1 MQVQYAIDTLSVD
14 SALAAADTAVEAGI
28 KCLEAGH
35 VLVKAVGI
43 GIVSTLRKRFPEV
56 EIVAD
61 MKTMDMGRDEVAIA
75 GDAGADLVIV
85 CAAASDGVLAA
96 AHQEAASRHMDL
108 LVSLMGVRNRT
119 ERARAVLDLGLSR
132 VIAHRGIDDG
142 YLWSD
147 SGPRGQLL
155 ELGRLPEVRLAL
167 AGGINARSAAEFKD
181 IPLERF
187 IVGRGISEARDPAKE
202 IDDLLKT
209 AAQHS
214 RQHSQQREAEVDA

>member
-1 MQVQYAIDTLSVD
+1 MQVQYAIDTLSMD

-28 KCLEAGH
+28 NCLEAGH

-43 GIVSTLRKRFPEV
+43 GIVSILRNRYPEV

-96 AHQEAASRHMDL
+96 AHSEARSRQMDL
-108 LVSLMGVRNRT
+108 LVSLMGVR
-119 ERARAVLDLGLSR
+119 ERPRRAQAILNLGLSR

-142 YLWSD
+142 YHWSD
-147 SGPRGQLL
+147 PGPRGQLM
-155 ELGRLPEVRLAL
+155 ELAALPDVQLAL
-167 AGGINARSAAEFKD
+167 AGGINARSAAEFSSL
-181 IPLERF
+181 PLERF
-187 IVGRGISEARDPAKE
+187 IVGRGISDSADPARE
-202 IDDLLKT
+202 IRALLQ
-209 AAQHS
+209 AASEHAGKHETGVS
-214 RQHSQQREAEVDA
+214 E